1 MHFHLPKPLNG
12 RREFVGEVGIIVVA
26 VLILTPAAAAARGPV
41 PLRDPVVLNIG
52 LNCQW
57 QQRCMDVQRTAMS
70 RALGFVRKR
79 RPAAWRIQQCNRNA
93 ARSRSRVDWVGFD
106 NCIRNAALR
115 PGAARPVG
123 KRARLSFTSP
133 GAGDWGRSARL
144 S

>member
-1 MHFHLPKPLNG
+1 MHFHLPKPLHG
-12 RREFVGEVGIIVVA
+12 WRAFAGEVGIIAVA
-26 VLILTPAAAAARGPV
+26 ALILTPAAAAVRGPV

-57 QQRCMDVQRTAMS
+57 QQRCMADQRTAMS
-70 RALGFVRKR
+70 RALGFVRKK

-115 PGAARPVG
+115 PHPAPPIG
-123 KRARLSFTSP
+123 KRGRKLS
-133 GAGDWGRSARL
+133 
-144 S
+144 